1 MRVYK
6 EIKIL
11 ASTVESVEKEL
22 HNGRNSERNTTVN
35 GVKKRDGRL
44 GKLAFW
50 TTEVDYDDT

>member
-11 ASTVESVEKEL
+11 ASTVESVEKEV

-35 GVKKRDGRL
+35 GVKKGMED
-44 GKLAFW
+44 
-50 TTEVDYDDT
+50 